1 MIDLII
7 MGGIL
12 LFLLFTLLFG
22 AKYIPAGN
30 NSFFDQYNSKAMRGF
45 WCLIVILVHIP
56 QAYQNPIQD
65 MIGRFGYI
73 GVTFFFMTSAY
84 GLSAGI
90 HNKPDSINNFWRM
103 RLPKLLIPN
112 WTSNLILA
120 LLFFVIFGQRS
131 SFGSYFVINIW
142 VKWLLACYAA
152 FWLVYY
158 FNQSKKHSALLVS
171 ILVIML
177 SISIYYL
184 KLTGNVNSTTWCTE
198 SIGFVWGMLLFSW
211 YDKIKQFFSRKWITK
226 ASVACL
232 LSLIL
237 GVSYLQFK
245 HVIFWGD
252 YILKIVLGLSIL
264 CFILVLNSTIKIGN
278 RISWFLGDISFE
290 IYLIHGAVFQLIQRT
305 LPNIRSGMFILLS
318 ITLTV
323 LIASVIHRTGNI
335 LQKYYISFI
344 KRQIHS

>member
-12 LFLLFTLLFG
+12 LFLLFTLVFG
-22 AKYIPAGN
+22 AKYFPAGN

-45 WCLIVILVHIP
+45 WCLIVVLVHIP
-56 QAYQNPIQD
+56 QAYQNLIQD
-65 MIGRFGYI
+65 MIGSFGYI

-90 HNKPDSINNFWRM
+90 HNKPDSINNFWRI

-112 WTSNLILA
+112 WTSNLIVA
-120 LLFFVIFGQRS
+120 LFFLVIFGERS
-131 SFGSYFVINIW
+131 SFVSYFVINGW

-158 FNQSKKHSALLVS
+158 FNQSKKHYTLFVS
-171 ILVIML
+171 ILVIMFSL
-177 SISIYYL
+177 SIYYL

-198 SIGFVWGMLLFSW
+198 SIGFVWGILLFSR
-211 YDKIKQFFSRKWITK
+211 YDKIKQFFSRKWIVK
-226 ASVACL
+226 SSVTCL

-252 YILKIVLGLSIL
+252 YILKIILGLSIV

-290 IYLIHGAVFQLIQRT
+290 IYLIHGAVFQFIQKT

-323 LIASVIHRTGNI
+323 LASLVIHRIGKI
-335 LQKYYISFI
+335 LQNYYISFI